1 MDPQFQT
8 LGIQLTNAALRNA
21 ASTVAERIGAAKARK
36 KEQETIAELED
47 IVNGLLSDK
56 SELVRIA
63 QAYEEELVAQ
73 RISQSDIEYLSG
85 NLVPIITKLAEQAG
99 VEQDGVG
106 SAVQT
111 LIETL
116 KPILSV
122 ETVTILQLIG
132 FNFKKAVGEPLTDLV
147 AKLIASRAKVD
158 ADRIQEIQALA
169 LKREVAYLEI
179 ARDPDAYARWQDI
192 LSANR

>member
-99 VEQDGVG
+99 VEQDGDLA
-106 SAVQT
+106 SVQT